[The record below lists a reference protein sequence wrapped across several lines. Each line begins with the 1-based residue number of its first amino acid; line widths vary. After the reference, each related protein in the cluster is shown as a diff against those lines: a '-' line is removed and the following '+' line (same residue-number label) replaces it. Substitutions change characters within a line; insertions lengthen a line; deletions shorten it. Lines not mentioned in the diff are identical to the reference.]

1 MKSNLLVKRNLP
13 EDYSTDVVDVLQR
26 MSFTNLLHLKLL
38 GSGSFKS
45 QLYAGD
51 YDGFESVPVKSI
63 AATVKK
69 FQSIIRSLMDRP
81 STYVGDI
88 KCGSVEEWR
97 VIGEDIHIEQGR
109 VVGYNSTA
117 IKKKVEALFEQ
128 GVIGREERNSAM
140 EKVKTTITPLEFL
153 DIQRDLRYHIVR
165 WTPKDIQRG
174 HKILADGRKFT
185 LADGFQSPAIT
196 KLDVVAWVQGN
207 RFTDFSVIYEF
218 RKGRTVL
225 NPAMRDI
232 VEGLKEN
239 VYELYHEKDYFK
251 MSKRMF
257 ALARIL
263 GAYPLL
269 SVLSQ
274 LFNGDLG
281 RIYVVYGD
289 IGTLEFLLE
298 NEGSIPKEKV
308 QFEIDQFR
316 NRLANVTLPKYL
328 AEEEVISE
336 VIQKASNPLL
346 YVQNHAQLLR
356 LLRQLR
362 SQLYGFLTSYSADF
376 LTKHQL
382 LPPPP
387 QLLP

>member
-1 MKSNLLVKRNLP
+1 MKANLLVKRRVP
-13 EDYSTDVVDVLQR
+13 DDFASDVVDVLTR
-26 MSFTNLLHLKLL
+26 MSFTNLLQLKLM

-51 YDGFESVPVKSI
+51 YDAFEVVPVKSI
-63 AATVKK
+63 GATVKK
-69 FQSIIRSLMDRP
+69 FQSIVRSLLDRK
-81 STYVGDI
+81 STYIGDI
-88 KCGSVEEWR
+88 KCGSVEEWK
-97 VIGEDIHIEQGR
+97 VIGEETKIEQGQ
-109 VVGYNSTA
+109 VKGYNSVA
-117 IKKKVEALFEQ
+117 IQKRVEALFEQ
-128 GVIGREERNSAM
+128 GVIGREERNKAVEMLKPRVS
-140 EKVKTTITPLEFL
+140 PLEL
-153 DIQRDLRYHIVR
+153 LELKRDLRYHIVR
-165 WTPKDIQRG
+165 WSPKEVLRG
-174 HKILADGRKFT
+174 YKVLVDGRRFT
-185 LADGFQSPAIT
+185 LADGIQSPTIT

-207 RFTDFSVIYEF
+207 RFTDFSCIYEF
-218 RKGRTVL
+218 HKDKTVL
-225 NPAMRDI
+225 NPAMTDI

-239 VYELYHEKDYFK
+239 IYALYHEKDYFK
-251 MSKRMF
+251 MAKRMF
-257 ALARIL
+257 ALARVL

-298 NEGSIPKEKV
+298 NEGTLPKEKV

-328 AEEEVISE
+328 AQEDTINE

-356 LLRQLR
+356 LLRQLK

-376 LTKHQL
+376 LANHQL

>member
-1 MKSNLLVKRNLP
+1 MNSNILVKRKVP
-13 EDYSTDVVDVLQR
+13 DDYSTDVTDVLQQ
-26 MSFTNLLHLKLL
+26 MSFTNLLQMKTL
-38 GSGSFKS
+38 GSGSYKS

-51 YDGFESVPVKSI
+51 YDAFEVVQVKSI
-63 AATVKK
+63 ALTATK
-69 FQSIIRSLMDRP
+69 FQSIIRSLMDRK

-88 KCGSVEEWR
+88 KCGSVEEWK
-97 VIGEDIHIEQGR
+97 VIEDDIRIDNER

-117 IKKKVEALFEQ
+117 IKKKLEALFAQ
-128 GVIGREERNSAM
+128 GVIGREERNTAITL
-140 EKVKTTITPLEFL
+140 VKTNVTPLEFL
-153 DIQRDLRYHIVR
+153 ALQRDLRYHIVR
-165 WTPKDIQRG
+165 WTPAEVAKG
-174 HKILADGRKFT
+174 FKILRDGRKYT
-185 LADGFQSPAIT
+185 LEDGIQSPAIT
-196 KLDVVAWVQGN
+196 KMDVVAWVQGN
-207 RFTDFSVIYEF
+207 RFTDFSCIYEF
-218 RKGRTVL
+218 RKGRKVL
-225 NPAMRDI
+225 NPAMRDV

-239 VYELYHEKDYFK
+239 VYELYHEKDYYK

-257 ALARIL
+257 ALARIQ

-269 SVLSQ
+269 SVLTQ

-328 AEEEVISE
+328 AEEEVIIE

-376 LTKHQL
+376 LTKHGL
-382 LPPPP
+382 LPPPSH
-387 QLLP
+387 LLP

>member
-1 MKSNLLVKRNLP
+1 MSANLLVKRKLP
-13 EDYSTDVVDVLQR
+13 EDFATDVVEVLQR
-26 MSFTNLLHLKLL
+26 MSFTNLLSLRLM
-38 GSGSFKS
+38 GSGSLKG

-51 YDGFESVPVKSI
+51 YDAFEVVPVKSI
-63 AATVKK
+63 SATVKK
-69 FQSIIRSLMDRP
+69 FQSIVRSLLDRKN
-81 STYVGDI
+81 TYVGDI
-88 KCGSVEEWR
+88 KCGSVEEWK
-97 VIGEDIHIEQGR
+97 VIADEAKIEQGK

-117 IKKKVEALFEQ
+117 IKKRIEALFEQ
-128 GVIGREERNSAM
+128 GVIGREERNTAM
-140 EKVKTTITPLEFL
+140 DKVKTTIAPLEFL
-153 DIQRDLRYHIVR
+153 ELKRDLRYHLVR
-165 WTPKDIQRG
+165 WTPQEVLRG
-174 HKILADGRKFT
+174 HKTLRDGRKFT
-185 LADGFQSPAIT
+185 LAEGIQTPTIT

-207 RFTDFSVIYEF
+207 RFTDFSCIYEF
-218 RKGRTVL
+218 RKGKTVL

-251 MSKRMF
+251 MAKRMF
-257 ALARIL
+257 ALSRVL

-269 SVLSQ
+269 SLLSQ

-328 AEEEVISE
+328 ANEETIAE

-362 SQLYGFLTSYSADF
+362 SQLYSFLTSYSADF
-376 LTKHQL
+376 LRNHGL
-382 LPPPP
+382 LPPPS

>member
-1 MKSNLLVKRNLP
+1 MTSNLLVKRKLP
-13 EDYSTDVVDVLQR
+13 EDFASDVVDVLSK
-26 MSFTNLLHLKLL
+26 MSFTNLLSLRLM
-38 GSGSFKS
+38 GSGSLKA

-51 YDGFESVPVKSI
+51 YDAFEVVPVKSI

-69 FQSIIRSLMDRP
+69 FQSIVRTLLDRKN
-81 STYVGDI
+81 TYVGDI
-88 KCGSVEEWR
+88 KCGSVDEWK
-97 VIGEDIHIEQGR
+97 VMDGTIEQGR
-109 VVGYNSTA
+109 VVGYNATA
-117 IKKKVEALFEQ
+117 VKKKVEALFEQ

-140 EKVKTTITPLEFL
+140 EKVKTTPTPMEFL
-153 DIQRDLRYHIVR
+153 ELKRDLRYHLVR
-165 WTPKDIQRG
+165 WTPQEVLRG
-174 HKILADGRKFT
+174 HKTLRDGRKFT
-185 LADGFQSPAIT
+185 LAEGFQTPTIT

-207 RFTDFSVIYEF
+207 RFTDFSCIYEF
-218 RKGRTVL
+218 HKGKTVL
-225 NPAMRDI
+225 NPAMVDI
-232 VEGLKEN
+232 VEGLKTN
-239 VYELYHEKDYFK
+239 VYELYYEKDYFK
-251 MSKRMF
+251 MAKRMF
-257 ALARIL
+257 ALSRVI

-328 AEEEVISE
+328 ANEDTITE

-356 LLRQLR
+356 LLRQLK
-362 SQLYGFLTSYSADF
+362 SQLYAFLTSYSADF
-376 LTKHQL
+376 LAQHRL
-382 LPPPP
+382 LPPPS